1 MLTTNEKVTKLNR
14 LVEVSLVIN
23 STLELEPLLRFIMDA
38 AAELTRA
45 QVASI
50 LLIDTKT
57 QELHFMAFASESD
70 EEQAKR
76 LKRIPVPLNKSIAGA
91 IVLENKPIRLDD
103 VTKDPRHYRVTDD
116 KSGFLTNS
124 LLGVPM
130 RIKERVIGV
139 LEAVNKLDNGWSDD
153 DQLYLEILASQAAV
167 AIENASLVARL
178 RAALQDLS
186 QVDKLKNDFI
196 SIASHELRTPLGVIL
211 GYATFLKEE
220 SQGQASEHAAAV
232 LNSADKMRQII
243 EDMVN
248 LRYLKVGESEL
259 DFEDLLVSELMMA
272 SLHEVQT
279 MANVKDHNLQYRI
292 PTNNLK
298 VRADR
303 YKITMALT
311 NVLNNAVK
319 FSPPATQIMLG
330 YELRDN
336 EVWIFVS
343 DKGIGIPADHLEKI
357 FDTFYQVEDHMTRR
371 HGGMGLGLSI
381 AKGVVE
387 ANRGRIWAVSEGEGK
402 GATFYLSL
410 PLIK

>member
-50 LLIDTKT
+50 LLIDNKT